1 MDVQGPIPRPAP
13 SPRPQGGVPSL
24 PPRLLPSLALLLALA
39 TLLLPGAQAAPS
51 LDDARAALRLGK
63 HADVIKAAMEAIEQ
77 GGRTEDWAVLHAKAL
92 LATGQYPAAR
102 DLLTNAA
109 ALSRRSLPIRWL
121 GHHAALAAGDT
132 LAAASLLDDI
142 RLLINAQAADLR
154 DPRARVALAEA
165 AIVLGADPKVVIEK
179 ILEPLRKSDPALPE
193 LHLARGNIAL
203 DKHDAALAAMA
214 FEEGI
219 RSQPDD
225 PDLHHGLARA
235 HLDGDR
241 SALVEALE
249 NALRIDERHVPSL
262 LLLVDHQIDA
272 EDYAE
277 AERNLDAV
285 AKVNPAHPDAWAFRA
300 VLAHLRNNLAAEA
313 EARSRALQPW
323 PTNPRVDHIIGL
335 KLSRK
340 YRFAEG
346 SARQR
351 QALAFDPS
359 YLPAKSALASD
370 LLRLGEEDEGWKLAH
385 EVHQQDAY
393 DVAAFNLVTLHD
405 SLGRYTRLTNEHF
418 VVRLSSKEAPIYG
431 DRVLEL
437 LSRAR
442 ATLVAKYGVEPV
454 SPTYVEIFAEQ
465 KDFGVRT
472 FGIPDNPGFLGVC
485 FGRVVTANGPAATR
499 GRDSNWEAVLWHE
512 FTHVITLQATANRMP
527 RWLSEGISVHEELAA
542 NASWGQHFNP
552 RYRSMIV
559 GDDLVPVSKLS
570 GAFLAPKS
578 PFHLQFA
585 YFQSALVVDFIL
597 RQKGPD
603 SLRAILRDLRDGTPI
618 NEALARHVA
627 PIPELDKSF
636 KEFAVARAQGVA
648 PGLDWSKPPVP
659 KPGDPPPQPLAEWAK
674 DKPTNFYALDNAA
687 RRAVASKDW
696 KAALPPLETLV
707 RLFPE
712 HATADSAYPLLAR
725 VHRQLGQTNDE
736 QRVLVALAERNHEAP
751 DAYLRLM
758 ELADA
763 NKDWP
768 AVLLN
773 ARRFLAVNP
782 LVPAPYRLLA
792 KAAEASNDSN
802 TALQA
807 FQTLLALDPP
817 NPADAHYQ
825 VARLLRPK
833 DPAAA
838 RRHVL
843 MALEEAPR
851 HRKALQLLLDLQ
863 PAKDPAP

>member
-132 LAAASLLDDI
+132 NSAASLLDDI

-300 VLAHLRNNLAAEA
+300 VLAHLRNNPAAEA

-418 VVRLSSKEAPIYG
+418 VVRLSSKEAPHLRRPRPRTPLPRPG
-431 DRVLEL
+431 HPRRQVRR
-437 LSRAR
+437 RAR
-442 ATLVAKYGVEPV
+442 LP
-454 SPTYVEIFAEQ
+454 
-465 KDFGVRT
+465 
-472 FGIPDNPGFLGVC
+472 
-485 FGRVVTANGPAATR
+485 
-499 GRDSNWEAVLWHE
+499 
-512 FTHVITLQATANRMP
+512 
-527 RWLSEGISVHEELAA
+527 
-542 NASWGQHFNP
+542 
-552 RYRSMIV
+552 
-559 GDDLVPVSKLS
+559 
-570 GAFLAPKS
+570 
-578 PFHLQFA
+578 HLC
-585 YFQSALVVDFIL
+585 
-597 RQKGPD
+597 
-603 SLRAILRDLRDGTPI
+603 RDLRRAEGLRRPH
-618 NEALARHVA
+618 LRH
-627 PIPELDKSF
+627 P
-636 KEFAVARAQGVA
+636 R
-648 PGLDWSKPPVP
+648 
-659 KPGDPPPQPLAEWAK
+659 QPRL
-674 DKPTNFYALDNAA
+674 P
-687 RRAVASKDW
+687 RR
-696 KAALPPLETLV
+696 LLRPRRHRQRPRRHPRPRFQLGG
-707 RLFPE
+707 RP
-712 HATADSAYPLLAR
+712 LAR
-725 VHRQLGQTNDE
+725 VHPCHHPPGHRQPH
-736 QRVLVALAERNHEAP
+736 APLAFRGH
-751 DAYLRLM
+751 
-758 ELADA
+758 
-763 NKDWP
+763 
-768 AVLLN
+768 
-773 ARRFLAVNP
+773 
-782 LVPAPYRLLA
+782 
-792 KAAEASNDSN
+792 
-802 TALQA
+802 
-807 FQTLLALDPP
+807 
-817 NPADAHYQ
+817 
-825 VARLLRPK
+825 LRP
-833 DPAAA
+833 
-838 RRHVL
+838 
-843 MALEEAPR
+843 
-851 HRKALQLLLDLQ
+851 
-863 PAKDPAP
+863 